1 MENTNQDWDLDLFAA
16 TEVSL
21 EDLPDSLAAG
31 WSTGACVSSGG
42 TAGSTFSSFGSLS
55 SIN

>member
-1 MENTNQDWDLDLFAA
+1 MENTNQEWDLDLFAA

>member
-1 MENTNQDWDLDLFAA
+1 MERMNDLEIDLF
-16 TEVSL
+16 TVEEVGI
-21 EDLPDSLAAG
+21 EELPDAAAA

>member
-1 MENTNQDWDLDLFAA
+1 MEKMTDLELDLFAIE
-16 TEVSL
+16 EVGI
-21 EDLPDSLAAG
+21 EELPDAAAA

-55 SIN
+55 TIN